1 MAKSTAAAA
10 PQTSDMAVRGL
21 RSRRGPQGPAKDKD
35 GICDSSCSIWPN
47 LQRGV
52 LLYKSKCRSHR
63 LPGGRRYTPY
73 TREGIVRP
81 LSLRRIVKK
90 SAAAMRCVENSKRMG
105 SFIQKSAAVLSNRP
119 VKASTYVRIW
129 HSGSRSSRPR

>member
-10 PQTSDMAVRGL
+10 PQTSDMAVCGL
-21 RSRRGPQGPAKDKD
+21 RSRREPQGPAKDKD

-63 LPGGRRYTPY
+63 LPGGRRYTHY

-90 SAAAMRCVENSKRMG
+90 SAAAMRCVENSKGME
-105 SFIQKSAAVLSNRP
+105 SFIQKSAAVLSNGP
-119 VKASTYVRIW
+119 VRASTCARIW
-129 HSGSRSSRPR
+129 HNGSRSSRLR